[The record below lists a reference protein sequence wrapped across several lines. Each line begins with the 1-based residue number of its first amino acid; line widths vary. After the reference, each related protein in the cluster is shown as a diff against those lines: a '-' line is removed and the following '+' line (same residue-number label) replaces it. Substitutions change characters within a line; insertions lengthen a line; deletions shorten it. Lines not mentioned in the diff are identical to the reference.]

1 MKPCNLKIE
10 NNNNNYIYIMVET
23 GFIVAGVSI
32 ITIVLTKFKFYVKN
46 GDWSCGS
53 GFLDKPLVDED
64 EVEITYFELS
74 DNVKGIYMK
83 PKGHHHEETDNDTD
97 DDDE

>member
-1 MKPCNLKIE
+1 
-10 NNNNNYIYIMVET
+10 MVET

-46 GDWSCGS
+46 GDWSCGC

-64 EVEITYFELS
+64 EVEIKYFELS

-83 PKGHHHEETDNDTD
+83 PKGHHHEDTD
-97 DDDE
+97 IGDTGDDE